1 MMMNNGTNRMNSQ
14 GLKFDNFKS
23 YESDE
28 PMNLTEEEDI
38 PHVLNVQEIDDETGS
53 HLLVKFDDGTML
65 TTHTHGCLKDD
76 YYESLMPTIDL
87 MKRAL
92 GYLKKNIWLNKKV
105 DIGQMME
112 TSLMLSSVSKLL
124 HTTAQ
129 CMSSDETERLQ
140 ND

>member
-1 MMMNNGTNRMNSQ
+1 
-14 GLKFDNFKS
+14 
-23 YESDE
+23 
-28 PMNLTEEEDI
+28 
-38 PHVLNVQEIDDETGS
+38 
-53 HLLVKFDDGTML
+53 
-65 TTHTHGCLKDD
+65 
-76 YYESLMPTIDL
+76 

-105 DIGQMME
+105 NIGEMME

>member
-1 MMMNNGTNRMNSQ
+1 
-14 GLKFDNFKS
+14 
-23 YESDE
+23 
-28 PMNLTEEEDI
+28 
-38 PHVLNVQEIDDETGS
+38 
-53 HLLVKFDDGTML
+53 
-65 TTHTHGCLKDD
+65 
-76 YYESLMPTIDL
+76 MPTIDL
-87 MKRAL
+87 TKRAL

-105 DIGQMME
+105 NIGEMME

>member
-1 MMMNNGTNRMNSQ
+1 MMKNNGTNRSNSQ
-14 GLKFDNFKS
+14 GLNFDNFKS

-38 PHVLNVQEIDDETGS
+38 PHVLNVQEIDDKNGS

-65 TTHTHGCLKDD
+65 TTHTHGRLKDD

-112 TSLMLSSVSKLL
+112 TSLMLSHVSKLL

-129 CMSSDETERLQ
+129 CISSDETERLQ